1 VPQRHDGR
9 AEDELRNA
17 EIEPGYL
24 DLPPGSALIVMGKTR
39 VLCTAMVDERVPQF
53 LVGTNQGWIT
63 GEYGMIP
70 AATDTRTQ
78 REAARGRQS
87 GRTMEIQRLV
97 GRAMRSVIDRKALGE
112 RTVWIDCEVLQADG
126 GTRTASITG
135 GFVALCLALARL
147 RNDGAIKHPLVHGMV
162 AAVSVGIVEGRA
174 VLDLDYA
181 EDSHA
186 EVDMNVV
193 RTEDGRYIELQ
204 GTAEATPFSRAQLD
218 SMLGLADRGIDRLVR
233 LQREAV
239 GEALASLLVR

>member
-17 EIEPGYL
+17 EIQPGYL

-53 LVGTNQGWIT
+53 LVGTGQGWIT

-78 REAARGRQS
+78 REASRGRQS

-97 GRAMRSVIDRKALGE
+97 GRAMRSVIERKALGE

-147 RNDGAIKHPLVHGMV
+147 RKDGAIKHPLVQGMV
-162 AAVSVGIVEGRA
+162 AAVSVGIVAGRA

-181 EDSHA
+181 EDSKA

-218 SMLGLADRGIDRLVR
+218 SMLALADRGIEHLVR

-239 GEALASLLVR
+239 GDALSSLLVK